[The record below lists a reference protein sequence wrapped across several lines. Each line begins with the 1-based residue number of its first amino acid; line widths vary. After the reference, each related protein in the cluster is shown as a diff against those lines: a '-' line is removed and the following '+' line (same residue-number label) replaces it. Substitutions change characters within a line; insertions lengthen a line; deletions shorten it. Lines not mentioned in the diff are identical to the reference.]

1 MKKYTL
7 NFGEFKQFDKVFLT
21 AEKGVDPASVTS
33 VAFCGDALYIAT
45 AKGTFEYNN
54 GNLKKLS
61 FSADK
66 FFSADG
72 KLYGA
77 NGNSLYTI
85 KNGKSKKIAEFDSPV
100 VDISVAL
107 DKSLWLITADSLF
120 LSENGEFKKIVELP
134 SETVCVAAL
143 DNKAKYA
150 ETVYVGSTAEGLLS
164 MKGKRRHWAEL
175 LPDNTGVMSK
185 KINCL
190 QIDALGHL
198 WVGSD
203 EGLNI
208 YDGRNYW
215 FNGND
220 FYSVPSGSFNDMF
233 FAADGKKYFATN
245 TGLITLVEGKI
256 SYFSYGAWLMHPTV
270 TKIAVSDKGAIAA
283 VTPRG
288 ISIITS
294 KYMTLADKANHFDDL
309 SVKYF
314 TRNEG
319 YHVDRVLRK
328 YGDLDSGWLPN
339 SDNDGLF
346 TGLYCASQCFR
357 YAVTKEEEA
366 RKNAKRAVEAM
377 IKLTEVTG
385 KSGFT
390 ARATRYKDDEYFGT
404 GNREEWHVCKD
415 NPECEWLGETSSD
428 EMTGHYF
435 AYGVYYDLVADK
447 KEKKKIAEDVK
458 KITDHIIENN
468 FHLCDVDGVP
478 TTWANWEPD
487 LLNNDDRWYFE
498 RGTNSLEILS
508 FLKTTYHV
516 TGDEKY
522 NKVFDMLIQK
532 HHYAMNCM
540 QYKVEDCHIAHIDD
554 QLDFTNIYNL
564 ITYTENE
571 AQREVFKMGLTHHF
585 DYEKIE
591 RAPFFNIV
599 YGSLTSNP
607 CDIENAAKSLSEINL
622 DLVVWPTYNSYRKDI
637 EIDYSPEELGCAPQ
651 LKYPVE
657 YSSRLIVNY
666 DGNQFVCDSG
676 VEEFV
681 NIDKKSANRAA
692 ALPGTSGANG
702 MRTVM
707 PYIYLLPYWMGRYHG
722 LLGD

>member
-45 AKGTFEYNN
+45 AKGPFEYNN

-120 LSENGEFKKIVELP
+120 LSEDGEFIKIVELP

-294 KYMTLADKANHFDDL
+294 KYMTLADKAKHFDDL

-357 YAVTKEEEA
+357 YAVTKDEEA
-366 RKNAKRAVEAM
+366 RKNAISAVDAM
-377 IKLTEVTG
+377 I
-385 KSGFT
+385 
-390 ARATRYKDDEYFGT
+390 
-404 GNREEWHVCKD
+404 
-415 NPECEWLGETSSD
+415 
-428 EMTGHYF
+428 
-435 AYGVYYDLVADK
+435 
-447 KEKKKIAEDVK
+447 
-458 KITDHIIENN
+458 
-468 FHLCDVDGVP
+468 
-478 TTWANWEPD
+478 
-487 LLNNDDRWYFE
+487 
-498 RGTNSLEILS
+498 
-508 FLKTTYHV
+508 
-516 TGDEKY
+516 
-522 NKVFDMLIQK
+522 
-532 HHYAMNCM
+532 
-540 QYKVEDCHIAHIDD
+540 
-554 QLDFTNIYNL
+554 
-564 ITYTENE
+564 
-571 AQREVFKMGLTHHF
+571 
-585 DYEKIE
+585 
-591 RAPFFNIV
+591 
-599 YGSLTSNP
+599 
-607 CDIENAAKSLSEINL
+607 
-622 DLVVWPTYNSYRKDI
+622 
-637 EIDYSPEELGCAPQ
+637 
-651 LKYPVE
+651 
-657 YSSRLIVNY
+657 
-666 DGNQFVCDSG
+666 
-676 VEEFV
+676 
-681 NIDKKSANRAA
+681 
-692 ALPGTSGANG
+692 
-702 MRTVM
+702 
-707 PYIYLLPYWMGRYHG
+707 
-722 LLGD
+722 